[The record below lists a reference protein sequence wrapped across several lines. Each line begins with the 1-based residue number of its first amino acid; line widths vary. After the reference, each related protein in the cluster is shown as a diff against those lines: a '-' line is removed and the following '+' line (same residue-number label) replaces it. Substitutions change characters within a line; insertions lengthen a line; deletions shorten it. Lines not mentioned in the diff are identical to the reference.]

1 MEVWKHEFD
10 ELSDMLLEL
19 ENELDTLVVSMA
31 TRREVTTEP
40 LLDGVRLRERFE
52 EIEQKRIEILRKM
65 FPDRE

>member
-31 TRREVTTEP
+31 NRREVTTESLP
-40 LLDGVRLRERFE
+40 DGVRLRERFE

>member
-31 TRREVTTEP
+31 TRREGATES